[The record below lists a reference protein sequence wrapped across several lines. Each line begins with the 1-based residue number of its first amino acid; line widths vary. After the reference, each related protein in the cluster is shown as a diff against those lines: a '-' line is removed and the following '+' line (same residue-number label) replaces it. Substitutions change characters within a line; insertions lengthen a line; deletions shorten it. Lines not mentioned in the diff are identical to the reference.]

1 MKKSLFGLAML
12 ALGCA
17 ASNNLL
23 SGETLRNKVIANS
36 PADNPDFSSQELTI
50 EPLYKICGS
59 EARVDMTPY
68 EFDIHCGEYLLLHRE
83 DDGCKNSLFRYY
95 TLNGEEWENFWE
107 DSGCDRRGEIFQSW
121 PTYDATDERLHIQEP
136 AGKIQTANFV
146 EMSEDMKVEEVT
158 SLWEEWK
165 NSL

>member
-1 MKKSLFGLAML
+1 MKKSIFGLAML

-17 ASNNLL
+17 ASNNLP
-23 SGETLRNKVIANS
+23 SWEMPRNTVIANP
-36 PADNPDFSSQELTI
+36 PADHPAFSSQELTI

-68 EFDIHCGEYLLLHRE
+68 EFDIHCGEYLFLHRE
-83 DDGCKNSLFRYY
+83 DNGCKNSLFRYY
-95 TLNGEEWENFWE
+95 TRNNEEWENMWE
-107 DSGCDRRGEIFQSW
+107 DSGCDRQVEMFQAW
-121 PTYDATDERLHIQEP
+121 PTYDATDERLHTEEP

-146 EMSEDMKVEEVT
+146 GISEDMRVEEVS